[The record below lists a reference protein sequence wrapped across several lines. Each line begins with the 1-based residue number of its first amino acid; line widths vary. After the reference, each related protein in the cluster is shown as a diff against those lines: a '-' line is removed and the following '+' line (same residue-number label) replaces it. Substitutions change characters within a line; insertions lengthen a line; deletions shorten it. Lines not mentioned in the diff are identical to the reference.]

1 MKHFLYLATF
11 VALRTDD
18 ELVADVTAG
27 IVDNVAPLVPSDDA
41 DVDDDGVG
49 CVLWI
54 WSRAKN

>member
-18 ELVADVTAG
+18 ELVADVTGG
-27 IVDNVAPLVPSDDA
+27 IVDDAAPLVPSDDV
-41 DVDDDGVG
+41 DVDDNGVG

-54 WSRAKN
+54 WNRAKN